1 MIRVGFIGRTKSL
14 FDTIRLFAHSEEFEV
29 SFIWT
34 CKGEDYYEFDSKNF
48 ELLANE
54 LGTKYFCSPFISQ
67 FESVVEADVVVSI
80 NFKNIIPKSFINKFE
95 FGVINA
101 HAGDLPRYRGNA
113 CPNWAILNNES
124 HVVLTFHQMDE
135 GLDSGHIIR
144 KEKFPLADNTY
155 IEEVYG
161 WLNKAIPSG
170 FVDAL
175 NMLIQ
180 GHPPKKQIGR
190 PLRCFPRK
198 PEDAKI
204 NFNKALQWNY
214 RLIRASSRPFSGAFA
229 FLNNTD
235 TKVTVF
241 RAEPFELRYD
251 ILAVNGQIIE
261 KFDRD
266 KSFLIAIGNQALRVI
281 DYTVNGQTLEES
293 FNVIC
298 KSMRNRLT

>member
-14 FDTIRLFAHSEEFEV
+14 FDTIRLFAQSEEFEV

-48 ELLANE
+48 EVLANE
-54 LGTKYFCSPFISQ
+54 LSTKYFCSPLISQ
-67 FESVVEADVVVSI
+67 FESFVEADVVVSI
-80 NFKNIIPKSFINKFE
+80 NFKNIIPISFINKFDY
-95 FGVINA
+95 GIINA

-124 HVVLTFHQMDE
+124 HVFLTFHQMDE
-135 GLDSGHIIR
+135 SLDSGRVIR
-144 KEKFPLADNTY
+144 KENFPLADDTY

-170 FVDAL
+170 FLEAL
-175 NMLIQ
+175 RMLIKGQ
-180 GHPPKKQIGR
+180 PTKKQIGK

-198 PEDAKI
+198 PEDARI
-204 NFNKALQWNY
+204 NFKEALQWNY
-214 RLIRASSRPFSGAFA
+214 KLIRASSRPFAGAFA

-235 TKVTVF
+235 TKVTIF
-241 RAEPFELRYD
+241 RAEPFAVPYD
-251 ILAVNGQIIE
+251 ILAVSGQIIE

-266 KSFLIAIGNQALRVI
+266 KSFLVAIGNQALRI
-281 DYTVNGQTLEES
+281 TDYTVNGQPIEAS
-293 FNVIC
+293 FQVIC